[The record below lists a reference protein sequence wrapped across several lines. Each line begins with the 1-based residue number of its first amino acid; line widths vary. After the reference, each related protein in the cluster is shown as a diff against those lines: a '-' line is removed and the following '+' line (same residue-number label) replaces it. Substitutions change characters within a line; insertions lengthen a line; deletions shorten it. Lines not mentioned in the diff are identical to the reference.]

1 VNYVHGN
8 SEVKSVR
15 HMEQKMYYC
24 REEYLKS
31 AYQLKFMDGRSI
43 PSNVLTKVVP
53 REEFHRFVR
62 EVLGNDID
70 MMLGKNEGGVDRSLD
85 EMQLLPG
92 GAQLGPLLPFPPL
105 PHLSLSPLV
114 ARARGVRSPRA
125 LMARYRRR
133 NMKRSNLVRRALARG
148 SMIVTTPHLLLL
160 LSLDSDSNA
169 LRMAT

>member
-1 VNYVHGN
+1 MEALNNTVKMVSWVKALVKAVVASVGVPTIYCDNEALVNYVHGN

-62 EVLGNDID
+62 EVLGNDIG
-70 MMLGKNEGGVDRSLD
+70 MMLRDNEGGVDRSLD

-92 GAQLGPLLPFPPL
+92 GAQLGRRSGVF
-105 PHLSLSPLV
+105 LSLAV
-114 ARARGVRSPRA
+114 
-125 LMARYRRR
+125 
-133 NMKRSNLVRRALARG
+133 
-148 SMIVTTPHLLLL
+148 
-160 LSLDSDSNA
+160 
-169 LRMAT
+169 